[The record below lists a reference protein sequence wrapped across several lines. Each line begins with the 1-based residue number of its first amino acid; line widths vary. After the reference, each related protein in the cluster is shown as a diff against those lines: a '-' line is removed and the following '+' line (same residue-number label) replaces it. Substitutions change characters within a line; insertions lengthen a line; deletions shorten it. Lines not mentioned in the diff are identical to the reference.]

1 VSERLRVVILHNAIA
16 ADAEAAECD
25 VLVQVDAVAAALR
38 LEEADVVIL
47 PVDLDLA
54 STVERLREMQ
64 PELVVNLVESLDG
77 SGRLIHLV
85 PALLERM
92 GVAFT
97 GASADA
103 MFLTSNKLIAKRWM
117 TAHGVPTPAT
127 ITSPPRGAEI
137 AQPRGPDS
145 DSWIIKSV
153 WEDASLGLDDE
164 SVVVGRDQ
172 ARRMIS
178 RRRAQYGDQW
188 FAERFVAGREFNVAM
203 LADGSDPVVLPLT
216 EIRFV
221 DFPPGKP
228 WLVGYRAKWQPD
240 SFEYQHTRR
249 DLLRGSSDRELTATL
264 EEMSRR
270 CWNLFG
276 LRGYARVDFRLDH
289 QGQPWVLEVNANPC
303 LSPNAGFAAALEA
316 AEIPFADALHRIM
329 NDAPA
334 ARLAQVSGAALPAG
348 ELS

>member
-1 VSERLRVVILHNAIA
+1 MPRLTARPGRAPEQPCERLRVVILHNAVA
-16 ADAEAAECD
+16 AGAEAHERD

-38 LEEADVVIL
+38 LEEAEVAIL

-54 STVERLREMQ
+54 STMGCLRELQ
-64 PELVVNLVESLDG
+64 PEFVVNLVESLDG

-117 TAHGVPTPAT
+117 TAHGVPTPAA
-127 ITSPPRGAEI
+127 ITSPPWGAET
-137 AQPRGPDS
+137 AQTRGPDS

-164 SVVVGRDQ
+164 SVVVGRDE
-172 ARRMIS
+172 ARCMIS
-178 RRRAQYGDQW
+178 YRCAQYGDQW
-188 FAERFVAGREFNVAM
+188 FAERFMTGREINVAM
-203 LADGSDPVVLPLT
+203 LADGSNSVVLPPT
-216 EIRFV
+216 EIHFV

-228 WLVGYRAKWQPD
+228 SLVGYRAKWQPD

-249 DLLRGSSDRELTATL
+249 DFSSACFPTA
-264 EEMSRR
+264 
-270 CWNLFG
+270 N
-276 LRGYARVDFRLDH
+276 
-289 QGQPWVLEVNANPC
+289 
-303 LSPNAGFAAALEA
+303 
-316 AEIPFADALHRIM
+316 
-329 NDAPA
+329 
-334 ARLAQVSGAALPAG
+334 
-348 ELS
+348 